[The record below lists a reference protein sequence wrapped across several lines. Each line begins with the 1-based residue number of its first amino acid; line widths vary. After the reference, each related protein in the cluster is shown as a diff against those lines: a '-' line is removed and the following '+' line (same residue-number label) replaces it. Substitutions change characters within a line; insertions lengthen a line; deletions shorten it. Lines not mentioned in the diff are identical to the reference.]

1 MTTRRGARIRA
12 FRRLLL
18 VLVVLCALSVGL
30 IQPAGAARHR
40 TASVSPGT
48 NLTDEV
54 VNVSWA
60 GFRPTLDN
68 GLYGVTIL
76 QCSADPKSVDKDCN
90 TDETFPY
97 SLDGNQQ
104 PGTTGKDGTGRAFI
118 DIMTSARLPSLA
130 CSESKPCSLMLFET
144 TINGFNPAGLPPAR
158 VIVPLTFAR
167 SETDCP
173 PVQQFDFRMETESS
187 AAPALY
193 DWATHFCTGAHAFN
207 VDVTNSSSNAAR
219 EDFFN
224 NEVDIAVTSVKP
236 NAGEIEGHPRPFAVA
251 PLDLNAVVLAYNITD
266 SKTNKQITDLT
277 LSPRLVARLISDSQV
292 STMFNDPE
300 FKKLNPGH
308 SWPITMADPGLR
320 GEENADT
327 WILTNWV
334 EGSKNA
340 RALLKGHDKYGVRVN
355 PAWKNVKYPT
365 DLFDARDPNGV
376 YLPRTGEEGVAQRL
390 FAQTNPADSV
400 PTDALDAGQIGVL
413 DLPTAE
419 RFKLPIAKLT
429 NGPSSPVVAVTP
441 DSLAAG
447 FANMQKSSAG
457 FYSMPATVS
466 APGVYPLAKVDAAMV
481 PPKLTN
487 SPQDLRIRAFLDY
500 AVTDGQSTLPPGYAA
515 LPTALATQTLKYTGD
530 LSLLPPPP
538 TTTTTTLPPTTVDN
552 GSVGSS
558 DFNSGSTDYSSGSS
572 DYVPPA
578 TAATTPPTTTS
589 PNHVVKVTKTVE
601 PKQVKFV
608 AISLPDTGD
617 RFALPVVVGLALL
630 ALLGWGVDIA
640 YRRVRRRARP

>member
-1 MTTRRGARIRA
+1 M
-12 FRRLLL
+12 
-18 VLVVLCALSVGL
+18 
-30 IQPAGAARHR
+30 
-40 TASVSPGT
+40 
-48 NLTDEV
+48 
-54 VNVSWA
+54 
-60 GFRPTLDN
+60 
-68 GLYGVTIL
+68 
-76 QCSADPKSVDKDCN
+76 
-90 TDETFPY
+90 
-97 SLDGNQQ
+97 
-104 PGTTGKDGTGRAFI
+104 
-118 DIMTSARLPSLA
+118 
-130 CSESKPCSLMLFET
+130 
-144 TINGFNPAGLPPAR
+144 
-158 VIVPLTFAR
+158 
-167 SETDCP
+167 
-173 PVQQFDFRMETESS
+173 QQFNFRMETESS

-193 DWATHFCTGAHAFN
+193 EWATHFCTGAHAFN

-224 NEVDIAVTSVKP
+224 NAVDIAVTSVRPK
-236 NAGEIEGHPRPFAVA
+236 ASEMAGHPRPFSVV

-300 FKKLNPGH
+300 FQKLNPGH

-355 PAWKNVKYPT
+355 PAWKNVQYPT

-400 PTDALDAGQIGVL
+400 PTDPLDAGQIGVL
-413 DLPTAE
+413 DLPTAQ

-429 NGPSSPVVAVTP
+429 NGPGSPVVSVTP
-441 DSLAAG
+441 ASLAAG
-447 FANMQKSSAG
+447 FANMTKSPGG

-466 APGVYPLAKVDAAMV
+466 APGVYPLTKVDSAMV
-481 PPKLTN
+481 PPKLTG

-500 AVTDGQSTLPPGYAA
+500 AAVAGQATLPPGYAQF
-515 LPTALATQTLKYTGD
+515 PTALQTQTLKYTGD
-530 LSLLPPPP
+530 LSLLPPP
-538 TTTTTTLPPTTVDN
+538 TTTTTTTTAPPADS
-552 GSVGSS
+552 GGGGSS
-558 DFNSGSTDYSSGSS
+558 FTGSSTDYSSGSNS
-572 DYVPPA
+572 YVPSA
-578 TAATTPPTTTS
+578 TVATTPTTKS
-589 PNHVVKVTKTVE
+589 SNHVVKVTKTVE
-601 PKQVKFV
+601 PKHVKFV

-617 RFALPVVVGLALL
+617 RFALPIVFLLALL
-630 ALLGWGVDIA
+630 ALAGWGVDA
-640 YRRVRRRARP
+640 VYRRVRR

>member
-1 MTTRRGARIRA
+1 VTTRRGARIRA
-12 FRRLLL
+12 FRRLFW
-18 VLVVLCALSVGL
+18 VLVALCALSAGL

-54 VNVSWA
+54 VKVSWA
-60 GFRPTLDN
+60 GFRPTDNNN
-68 GLYGVTIL
+68 GLYGVTIM
-76 QCSADPKSVDKDCN
+76 QCRANPKSVDKDCN

-104 PGTTGKDGTGRAFI
+104 PGTTAQDGTGSAFI

-130 CSESKPCSLMLFET
+130 CSESNPCSLMLFET
-144 TINGFNPAGLPPAR
+144 TANGFNPAGLPPAR
-158 VIVPLTFAR
+158 VIVPLQFAR
-167 SETDCP
+167 SQTDCP
-173 PVQQFDFRMETESS
+173 PVRQFDFRMETESS

-219 EDFFN
+219 ADFFN

-236 NAGEIEGHPRPFAVA
+236 KASEMEGHPRPFAVA

-300 FKKLNPGH
+300 FLKLNPGH
-308 SWPITMADPGLR
+308 SWPITMAEPGLR

-340 RALLKGHDKYGVRVN
+340 RALLTGHDKYGVRVN

-400 PTDALDAGQIGVL
+400 PTATLDAGQIGVL

-429 NGPSSPVVAVTP
+429 NGPNSPAVAVTP
-441 DSLAAG
+441 ASLAAG
-447 FANMQKSSAG
+447 FADMQKSSAG

-466 APGVYPLAKVDAAMV
+466 APGVYPLTKVDVAMV

-515 LPTALATQTLKYTGD
+515 FPTALATQTLQYTGD
-530 LSLLPPPP
+530 LNLLPPP
-538 TTTTTTLPPTTVDN
+538 TTTTTTLPSTTVAD
-552 GSVGSS
+552 GSAGSNDFSGGSTGYSGGSS
-558 DFNSGSTDYSSGSS
+558 SGN
-572 DYVPPA
+572 VPPA
-578 TAATTPPTTTS
+578 TAGTTPTTKS
-589 PNHVVKVTKTVE
+589 SNHVVKVTKTVE
-601 PKQVKFV
+601 PKHVKFV

-617 RFALPVVVGLALL
+617 RFALPVVFGLALL

-640 YRRVRRRARP
+640 YRRVHRRARR